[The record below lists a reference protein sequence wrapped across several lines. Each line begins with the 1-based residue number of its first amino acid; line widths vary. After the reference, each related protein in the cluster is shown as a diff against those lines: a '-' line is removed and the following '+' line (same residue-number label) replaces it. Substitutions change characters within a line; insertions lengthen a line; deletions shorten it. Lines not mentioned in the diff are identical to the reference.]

1 MPEIDGRV
9 ILLIVF
15 VAISAIKWLME
26 KIQGGGQPDAG
37 EESNDT
43 VETLY
48 DQYREEIRQRQ
59 TKLQKKPPPIETPP
73 PLPSS
78 PKQPPQRPQPKPA
91 SGYQHSQAYQQQ
103 QAPAQKKPAYA
114 KQSVA
119 PAKSTPDYT
128 PKRTVVSAEQRAA
141 ASRFE
146 KRSGSQHKPSAQRY
160 VRTLLSNPESTR
172 QAIILSEILG
182 KPKSLQG
189 G

>member
-26 KIQGGGQPDAG
+26 KIQGSSQPDAG

-48 DQYREEIRQRQ
+48 EQYRDEIRQRQ
-59 TKLQKKPPPIETPP
+59 TKLQKKPAPVETPP
-73 PLPSS
+73 PLPPS
-78 PKQPPQRPQPKPA
+78 PKQPPQRPQPTQG
-91 SGYQHSQAYQQQ
+91 SSYRQSQTQQQ
-103 QAPAQKKPAYA
+103 RQAPVQKRPAYA
-114 KQSVA
+114 EQPVA
-119 PAKSTPDYT
+119 PAKPTPDHT